1 MWQDLMAAGALVLV
15 LEGVLPF
22 LNPERYRTLMMQL
35 LKLDN
40 RQLRLFGLGSM
51 LVGVLALY
59 LVR

>member
-15 LEGVLPF
+15 LEGVMPF